1 VHFKLKYTEI
11 FFYYKLYMSVCLI
24 ILFETAINTYEYVY
38 SKSLN
43 MCLFKFS
50 DFQRQKEKK
59 NGEPIEI
66 MFFFYHT
73 LMLHAYSLPP
83 SPGSP
88 VSPPLKLTT
97 TI

>member
-1 VHFKLKYTEI
+1 
-11 FFYYKLYMSVCLI
+11 MSVCLI

-38 SKSLN
+38 KWIIKYVPI
-43 MCLFKFS
+43 KFS

-66 MFFFYHT
+66 VFFFYHT

>member
-1 VHFKLKYTEI
+1 
-11 FFYYKLYMSVCLI
+11 MSVCLI

-50 DFQRQKEKK
+50 DFQRQKKKK

-66 MFFFYHT
+66 MFFFLSHFDVT
-73 LMLHAYSLPP
+73 CIFTSTFSGISGFPTIKTNHHDITKIL
-83 SPGSP
+83 
-88 VSPPLKLTT
+88 LKVVT
-97 TI
+97 